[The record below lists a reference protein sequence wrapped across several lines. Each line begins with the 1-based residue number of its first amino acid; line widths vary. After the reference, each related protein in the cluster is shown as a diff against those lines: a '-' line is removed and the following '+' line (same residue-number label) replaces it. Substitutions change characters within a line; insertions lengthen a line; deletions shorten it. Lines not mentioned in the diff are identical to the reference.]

1 MFKIQ
6 GLLKKDQKKKQKIL
20 KMNIN
25 KKNKN
30 KLKINQKYI
39 LLNMFQKLS
48 NIKIIIKHF
57 LVLIIINNNCI
68 KFPK

>member
-1 MFKIQ
+1 
-6 GLLKKDQKKKQKIL
+6 
-20 KMNIN
+20 MNIN